1 MKISKVLGEAI
12 TDLESSLASAREA
25 ASVMT
30 SALESGLAR
39 LREAK
44 VHYDRAMTELTCDTP
59 IAPVQPT
66 PQTPPIVTP
75 PPAPEPVAPAPVQPA
90 PVVPSKPPT
99 PIAGPVP
106 VGSDRVIPDGVW
118 AAVDLYAP
126 QEQVNPDV
134 LLAIEVWETGWF
146 TSDAWKDRRNPG
158 GMKNPP
164 ASFATHGLVTD
175 RDPEHPTYM
184 RFSSWS
190 EGIRGHAVFLGKGPR
205 YAGIHQ
211 TTDPDRQI
219 EAIGAAGYAEG
230 SDSWLVGVKAKYR
243 QVVALRAKRAGT
255 RPVTTPAPTDIDAA
269 ILVSAK
275 KAQDLGAGFP
285 YEPETEDGNLGCAN
299 VVSWIL
305 RDAGVLDRM
314 ILNVDGVVDA
324 LLALGWRTVA
334 EGGPYQDGDVIA
346 WKATPTSNGH
356 QHIGILDE
364 EGHRVWAYNNS
375 SEDRQVVYESF
386 SQGGRPI
393 RCILRHP

>member
-219 EAIGAAGYAEG
+219 EAIGH
-230 SDSWLVGVKAKYR
+230 WPAK
-243 QVVALRAKRAGT
+243 
-255 RPVTTPAPTDIDAA
+255 PDAA
-269 ILVSAK
+269 
-275 KAQDLGAGFP
+275 P
-285 YEPETEDGNLGCAN
+285 
-299 VVSWIL
+299 
-305 RDAGVLDRM
+305 RDA
-314 ILNVDGVVDA
+314 
-324 LLALGWRTVA
+324 
-334 EGGPYQDGDVIA
+334 
-346 WKATPTSNGH
+346 
-356 QHIGILDE
+356 E
-364 EGHRVWAYNNS
+364 EGWLQALTLHRRKGTLHKELKDAEAALAEDPSEANLARLVDIQSQLAS
-375 SEDRQVVYESF
+375 SEGTEALIEGFGAS
-386 SQGGRPI
+386 SGRE
-393 RCILRHP
+393 RRVF